1 MNVLHWS
8 DVSLPAVQETQTAFK
23 NTPEGDVE
31 IYYKGLLFLYRTA
44 QGTHTIFK
52 THQRVL

>member
-31 IYYKGLLFLYRTA
+31 VYYKGLLFLYRTA
-44 QGTHTIFK
+44 QGTNSPFK
-52 THQRVL
+52 IHQSAM